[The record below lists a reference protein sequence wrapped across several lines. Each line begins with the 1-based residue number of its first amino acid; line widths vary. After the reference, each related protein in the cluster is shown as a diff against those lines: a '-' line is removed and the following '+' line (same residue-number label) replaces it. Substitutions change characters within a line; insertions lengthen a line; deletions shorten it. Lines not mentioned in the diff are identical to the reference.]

1 MSKEINFSHK
11 ISELSDFD
19 ASNDVVNDDSAS
31 SDQDFINDLRNSM
44 NNAVLMRPNQ
54 NYAVRSKAYLMHKYG
69 EEQSKRNALI
79 SFVNVKEHFIDLSK
93 ILVRSTVLAP
103 VAASI
108 IFAFI
113 GGYMFGNTSLDNGD
127 VQTAQVIDVKNNLNT
142 PISSSDPSSENQNI
156 NSLLPGIVMTADSV
170 QPIASYNVNDIT
182 DVTTTEI
189 QSTPSKN
196 NSSDVDVVA
205 SVQMQ
210 SQLDALQSSLST
222 IAALADNNESL
233 NSSLLHSMAGDLH
246 AITAYI
252 AETNNIAPTFVMQ
265 FLQTSSGLRA
275 TMASIGNDAQDL
287 AYIATDIATQE
298 SIIGAAHYFDTNPN
312 ALAIYAA
319 SNW

>member
-1 MSKEINFSHK
+1 
-11 ISELSDFD
+11 
-19 ASNDVVNDDSAS
+19 
-31 SDQDFINDLRNSM
+31 M
-44 NNAVLMRPNQ
+44 NNAAFRPN
-54 NYAVRSKAYLMHKYG
+54 NHYAIRSKAYLMHKYG

-93 ILVRSTVLAP
+93 ILVRSTVLVP
-103 VAASI
+103 LAASI

-113 GGYMFGNTSLDNGD
+113 GGYMFGNTPLGNDD
-127 VQTAQVIDVKNNLNT
+127 VQTAQVIDVKNNFNA
-142 PISSSDPSSENQNI
+142 PISSSENNNSSSENNNI
-156 NSLLPGIVMTADSV
+156 NSLLPGIVMTANSV
-170 QPIASYNVNDIT
+170 QPTVSYNVNDISDT
-182 DVTTTEI
+182 TTTEI

-196 NSSDVDVVA
+196 NSSDVNGVA

-222 IAALADNNESL
+222 IAELANNNEVL
-233 NSSLLHSMAGDLH
+233 DSSLLHSIAGDLH

-252 AETNNIAPTFVMQ
+252 AEANNIEPTFVMQ
-265 FLQTSSGLRA
+265 FLQTSSGVRA
-275 TMASIGNDAQDL
+275 TMASAGNGAQDL
-287 AYIATDIATQE
+287 AYVATEIATQE